1 MSILLLIVIYLIF
14 VSLGLP
20 DSILGGTFPAI
31 ANNLNISEDLAG
43 YIGLVISGCTIV
55 SSLFSE
61 RMIRKFSTKF
71 VVSFS
76 ILLTAFGLVCFSLV
90 RAEYVWAFFPIAVL
104 LGLGAGAI
112 DSALNNYVALH
123 YKSIH
128 MNWLH
133 CCWGVGASVSPLI
146 IAPFIDPENASS
158 GWNKGILLIGL
169 IQFGIALI
177 SFASLPLWG
186 KMEKKKLQEKD
197 QEQSI
202 GKKDKRN
209 LAANPVFYLSMLGF
223 FSYCALETT
232 TGNWAG
238 FFFNLGKGFD
248 TKTSAKLDSMFYI
261 GIAIGRFLSGPLS
274 LKLNEKKMIRIGE
287 TILVVGAVLAC
298 LPFSDVLS
306 IVGFCLIGLG
316 CAPIY
321 PSIIK
326 STPYRFSKETSL
338 HVMGLQMAIA
348 YCGNILVSP
357 LYGFLAKKY
366 QAFSCLPYVVLAF
379 ALIMILSHEIIN
391 IKLEKRDKMLSEA
404 EKELYV

>member
-1 MSILLLIVIYLIF
+1 MSILLLIVIYFIF

-31 ANNLNISEDLAG
+31 ANNLNISEDLSG

-61 RMIRKFSTKF
+61 RMIRRFSTKF

-90 RAEYVWAFFPIAVL
+90 KAEYVWAFFPIAVL

-123 YKSIH
+123 YKAIH

-133 CCWGVGASVSPLI
+133 CCWGIGASLSPLI
-146 IAPFIDPENASS
+146 IAPFIDSEHASS
-158 GWNKGILLIGL
+158 GWNKGIFLIGL
-169 IQFGIALI
+169 IQFGIALV
-177 SFASLPLWG
+177 SFASLPLWS
-186 KMEKKKLQEKD
+186 KVEEKKLEKGPVKQKEAKESKRKLL
-197 QEQSI
+197 S
-202 GKKDKRN
+202 
-209 LAANPVFYLSMLGF
+209 NPIFYLSMLGF

-261 GIAIGRFLSGPLS
+261 GIAFGRFLSGPLS

-287 TILVVGAVLAC
+287 GILVSGAVLAC
-298 LPFSDVLS
+298 LPFSDILS
-306 IVGFCLIGLG
+306 IIGFCLIGLG

-326 STPYRFSKETSL
+326 STPYRFSKDTSL

-357 LYGFLAKKY
+357 VYGFFAKRY
-366 QAFSCLPYVVLAF
+366 QSFFCLPYVVLAF
-379 ALIMILSHEIIN
+379 ALIMTVSHEIIN
-391 IKLEKRDKMLSEA
+391 VKLEKRDKMLTVE
-404 EKELYV
+404 ERERYF